1 MIRTFAP
8 SAMHWS
14 ACVFCFCG
22 SPWALTT
29 RAETPAALKAFSRY
43 GRSNCS
49 QRTEVLVSGIRP
61 HARIPARFPAVPAP
75 AITAAA
81 RATRPSVTAMREI
94 DFTFPPPPSC
104 VALTIL
110 SPALLGCRPDTHLL
124 PSRGRPRSRERR
136 QRPRAEPIGVRDHE
150 RERPDDL
157 GTLA

>member
-14 ACVFCFCG
+14 ACDFCFCG

-61 HARIPARFPAVPAP
+61 HARIPARFPAEPAP

-81 RATRPSVTAMREI
+81 RAARPSAITLREI
-94 DFTFPPPPSC
+94 DFTFRPPPCC

-110 SPALLGCRPDTHLL
+110 SPALWGCRPDSHLL
-124 PSRGRPRSRERR
+124 SLRGGPRSSERL
-136 QRPRAEPIGVRDHE
+136 QRPRAEPLGVGD
-150 RERPDDL
+150 
-157 GTLA
+157 